1 MSRIVGTSA
10 LVASRTVMP
19 MARYRVAVPR
29 RSRLRKTLISSYG
42 SPRSRIGI
50 TSAAPA
56 RVSLLSLVVGCR
68 AVPLPAA
75 PEWVPVYRRRR
86 SAYLCPLLR
95 LVTPNWNEYLP
106 VQCRVVGILFFFQ
119 AEDGIRDG
127 RVTGVQTCALPIS
140 RLRVTS
146 QRMVASDPAT
156 DKFGP

>member
-10 LVASRTVMP
+10 LVASRTVIP

-106 VQCRVVGILFFFQ
+106 VQCRVVGIPL
-119 AEDGIRDG
+119 RDLDSSL
-127 RVTGVQTCALPIS
+127 RHQFYSPLPYLVIS
-140 RLRVTS
+140 PLHTFEW
-146 QRMVASDPAT
+146 PIELY
-156 DKFGP
+156 